1 MAQIPSGDLV
11 ATLAVVTAELARR
24 ESPESGAVCKEIA
37 ETLSRAQDQAEYV
50 MAGLVGRVDATSEQA
65 RWGLASPKAWLCT
78 GLGMTDA
85 RAAERL
91 ALARQHHR
99 LTETARR
106 WAAGELPLGQ
116 VTTIT
121 RAVACLDDEDA
132 AKAEEV
138 LLGLVDEGLSTRRVA
153 QVGKRIREVIADRD
167 DTGEPKEAARGYDRS
182 WIAVTRSL
190 DGGRYLKGWLN
201 PEDAA
206 IWDGTLAPLAKPAG
220 PDDTRDVTE
229 RTAAALS
236 AVLAG
241 GHRAT
246 KVTVICDLDTLT
258 GGQAPARL
266 ADGTPIP
273 AEHARRIA
281 LSAGVSPLLLGRGH
295 TPLYLGRTARFATT
309 AQRQVLET
317 LYDTCAVH
325 GCEIPGALCEVDH
338 ITGWALN
345 GCPTDIDRLALC
357 CGWHNRFKHTH
368 PDQIHIT
375 HDGHRYIYRLLPPPD
390 HRPHLTPTREATER
404 DASGRHTGERNP
416 WLGPVPH
423 VPTPS
428 RPPQRQHTG
437 LGARPH
443 RRTQPPPPATNH
455 PQRT

>member
-1 MAQIPSGDLV
+1 M

-24 ESPESGAVCKEIA
+24 ESPESGAVCKELA
-37 ETLSRAQDQAEYV
+37 ETLGKVQDQAEYV
-50 MAGLVGRVDATSEQA
+50 MAGLVGRVDATGEQA
-65 RWGLASPKAWLCT
+65 RWGFASIKAWLC
-78 GLGMTDA
+78 GELGMQPA

-91 ALARQHHR
+91 SLARQRRR
-99 LTETARR
+99 LPETTQR
-106 WAAGELPLGQ
+106 WADGTLPLGQ
-116 VTTIT
+116 VATIT
-121 RAVACLDDEDA
+121 RAVAKLNDEDV
-132 AKAEEV
+132 AKAEEA
-138 LLGLVDEGLSTRRVA
+138 LLEYVDQGWSARLVGRLG
-153 QVGKRIREVIADRD
+153 QRIREVIADRD
-167 DTGEPKEAARGYDRS
+167 DTGEPKEAARGYDKS
-182 WIAVTRSL
+182 WIAVSPSL

-206 IWDGTLAPLAKPAG
+206 VWDGTLAPLAKPAG
-220 PDDTRDVTE
+220 PEDTRDVTE

-236 AVLAG
+236 TMLAG

-338 ITGWALN
+338 ITGWALGN
-345 GCPTDIDRLALC
+345 APTDIDRLALC

-375 HDGHRYIYRLLPPPD
+375 RDNTGRYVYRLLPPPG
-390 HRPHLTPTREATER
+390 HRPRTAPTHEATER
-404 DASGRHTGERNP
+404 DTSNHNP
-416 WLGPVPH
+416 WLGSAPPVPTLTRTRH
-423 VPTPS
+423 T
-428 RPPQRQHTG
+428 RQARQQRTG
-437 LGARPH
+437 PH
-443 RRTQPPPPATNH
+443 RRTPPPPPPATNH
-455 PQRT
+455 PRRT